1 MNLPPVSAAVSSPI
15 SAPTVTPPL
24 PDAARRPVGEAANTP
39 NRTERPAE
47 DRAADKAQSAAPSRD
62 ALESAAKAEE
72 YGLAHLGSLPLNL
85 SIRQQADAG
94 CPTVVAE
101 PDGEI
106 AALYR
111 SVARGIAIRIA
122 DKAKDY
128 SSKFPTITIS
138 KST

>member
-62 ALESAAKAEE
+62 ALESAAKAVQDFVKPM
-72 YGLAHLGSLPLNL
+72 SDNL
-85 SIRQQADAG
+85 EFTLDEDTGRTVIKVTDSATKELIRQI
-94 CPTVVAE
+94 PSE
-101 PDGEI
+101 EMLEI
-106 AALYR
+106 AKALDR
-111 SVARGIAIRIA
+111 LQGLLVRQ
-122 DKAKDY
+122 KA
-128 SSKFPTITIS
+128 
-138 KST
+138 